1 MALKQRGKPNAEFN
15 MSSLTDIIFLLL
27 IFFMLTS
34 SSASSNVLRL
44 KLPQSGSTTPS
55 PQTFAL
61 SITNRGQYFVVDKQV
76 DYASL
81 EEALIARLN
90 EERAKIKSQNSGE
103 QTDEKE
109 ITIVLNVEQEVTTG
123 VIVDAMK
130 IANKIGA
137 RLILA
142 TDARARPEY

>member
-1 MALKQRGKPNAEFN
+1 MGLKKRSKANAEFN

-34 SSASSNVLRL
+34 SSASSNILRL

-61 SITNRGQYFVVDKQV
+61 SITNRGEYFVAENQV
-76 DYASL
+76 NYEQL
-81 EEALIARLN
+81 EEALLRRIN
-90 EERAKIKSQNSGE
+90 EERAKIQASGDGTHE
-103 QTDEKE
+103 LEL
-109 ITIVLNVEQEVTTG
+109 TIVLNVEQEVTTG
-123 VIVDAMK
+123 TIVDAMK
-130 IANKIGA
+130 IANKLGV

-142 TDARARPEY
+142 TDARARPDY

>member
-1 MALKQRGKPNAEFN
+1 MGLKKRSKVNAEFN

-34 SSASSNVLRL
+34 SSASSNILRL
-44 KLPQSGSTTPS
+44 KLPQSSSTTPS

-76 DYASL
+76 EYSQL
-81 EEALIARLN
+81 EEALLVRIN
-90 EERAKIKSQNSGE
+90 EERAKIKTDNTD
-103 QTDEKE
+103 TDEKE
-109 ITIVLNVEQEVTTG
+109 LTIVLNVEQEVTTG
-123 VIVDAMK
+123 TIVDAMK
-130 IANKIGA
+130 IANKLGV
-137 RLILA
+137 RLSLS

>member
-1 MALKQRGKPNAEFN
+1 MSFKTRSKVSAEFN

-61 SITNRGQYFVVDKQV
+61 SITNKGQYYVAEDIVSYEQ
-76 DYASL
+76 L
-81 EEALIARLN
+81 EEKLLAR
-90 EERAKIKSQNSGE
+90 IK
-103 QTDEKE
+103 TEKLAE
-109 ITIVLNVEQEVTTG
+109 KQAGGIEGQITIVLNVEQEVETG
-123 VIVDAMK
+123 VIVDAMQ
-130 IANKIGA
+130 IANKIGV
-137 RLILA
+137 RLILS
-142 TDARARPEY
+142 TDVRKPLQY